1 MAAVTGIHT
10 LPSEFIAH
18 IASYTDARTALCLTK
33 TSRKIHEASYDV
45 LVFQAIIETSKH
57 TSWEC
62 GLWYRK
68 SRYLQTIAEVAGKDV
83 RIWARYAL
91 ADHKAHEQI
100 MTTTEIDSSP
110 MGTRNPTWLPEL
122 FVITHPTIF
131 NPNWVRVPL
140 STADRSVM
148 NEFCRALAVLASPDP
163 ASDEAFVCRFL
174 SPEVERG
181 TTNSDF
187 LMVLSII
194 AIYLRTSVGKRLA
207 AWPYNGAAN
216 VPYIQPPRIQQIP
229 IVTGVRPPLP
239 FGDSRVWNSWY
250 ERYNEGLYTSPN
262 YFTDGA
268 WCGYY
273 TGMDDGLRG
282 SIDPPMVGIKFQVVP
297 TPEYRPDELSLRATD
312 CRDGLG
318 LFDVTGG
325 FTHSGDD
332 ETGDIEFTALKQYHN
347 NGQAWLWDLKLTPFG
362 LVGYWGSDEQQY
374 GGHGEF
380 GMARLGL
387 VWLWKESWTKA

>member
-1 MAAVTGIHT
+1 MAAGTGIHT
-10 LPSEFIAH
+10 LPSELIAH
-18 IASYTDARTALCLTK
+18 IASYTDARTALCLIK
-33 TSRKIHEASYDV
+33 TSRKIREASYDV
-45 LVFQAIIETSKH
+45 LVFQAVIETSKT
-57 TSWEC
+57 TSWER

-91 ADHKAHEQI
+91 ADHKAHEQR

-122 FVITHPTIF
+122 FVVTHPTIF
-131 NPNWVRVPL
+131 NPNWVRIPL

-174 SPEVERG
+174 SPEVERE

-194 AIYLRTSVGKRLA
+194 AIYLRTSIGKRLA

-216 VPYIQPPRIQQIP
+216 VPYIQPPQIQQIP

-282 SIDPPMVGIKFQVVP
+282 SIDPPMVGIKFHVVP

-325 FTHSGDD
+325 FMHSGDD

-387 VWLWKESWTKA
+387 VWLWKESWTKE

>member
-1 MAAVTGIHT
+1 MAAITGIHT
-10 LPSEFIAH
+10 LLSELIAH

-33 TSRKIHEASYDV
+33 TSRKIREASYDV
-45 LVFQAIIETSKH
+45 LVFQAIIATSKH
-57 TSWEC
+57 TSWKR
-62 GLWYRK
+62 GLWYRQ
-68 SRYLQTIAEVAGKDV
+68 SRYLQTIAEVADKDV
-83 RIWARYAL
+83 SIWARYAL
-91 ADHKAHEQI
+91 ADHKAHEQR
-100 MTTTEIDSSP
+100 MNTAEVYSSQGGT
-110 MGTRNPTWLPEL
+110 GTRTWLPEL

-131 NPNWVRVPL
+131 NPNWVRIPL
-140 STADRSVM
+140 SSADTSVM
-148 NEFCRALAVLASPDP
+148 NEFCRVLAVLASPDP
-163 ASDEAFVCRFL
+163 ASDEAFVCSFL
-174 SPEVERG
+174 SPAVERG
-181 TTNSDF
+181 TTSSAF
-187 LMVLSII
+187 LMVLSTI
-194 AIYLRTSVGKRLA
+194 ALYLRTSIGKRLA

-216 VPYIQPPRIQQIP
+216 VPYIQPPQIQQIP

-239 FGDSRVWNSWY
+239 FSESREWNSWY
-250 ERYNEGLYTSPN
+250 ERYNEGLYTSPD
-262 YFTDGA
+262 YFTEGA

-273 TGMDDGLRG
+273 TGKGNTLRG
-282 SIDPPMVGIKFQVVP
+282 SIDPPMIGIKFQVVP

-312 CRDGLG
+312 CRDGQG

-374 GGHGEF
+374 GDHGEF

-387 VWLWKESWTKA
+387 VWLWKGSWTKE